1 MDPELLKK
9 AINMIEEVST
19 CHMTIHE
26 VATLI
31 KSINGETKL
40 KELSFSSLSEIEPHA
55 IAKAVCKM
63 EKVYLPGSRF

>member
-1 MDPELLKK
+1 MKLNFLDHDLLKR
-9 AINMIEEVST
+9 AIHILEEVST

-63 EKVYLPGSRF
+63 EKV